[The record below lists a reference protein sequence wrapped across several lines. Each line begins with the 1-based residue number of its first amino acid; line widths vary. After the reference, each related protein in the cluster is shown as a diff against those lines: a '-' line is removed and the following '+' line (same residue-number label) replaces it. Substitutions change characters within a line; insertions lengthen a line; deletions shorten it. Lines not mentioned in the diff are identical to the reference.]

1 MATKETRVQESTCA
15 VPVFE
20 RNRYFYGKPM
30 TVRDF
35 EAEQRYLI
43 GKSHFLNRLIYGA
56 GILCG
61 LQVQVSWNVESN
73 KPSVQLSEGAAL
85 DCCGNLI
92 VVSRLGPVVVEGEFQ
107 DGLNYLSI
115 QYAECVKQPIMASTN
130 ASSCKEVCCYNRV
143 QETFRVSVSADA
155 PAVADATVSGTVQE
169 KSGNRPVHG
178 ARVEAL
184 GKGKVRASALT
195 DAQGAYTLRV
205 SSGEYDLR
213 ASGSGFNTSQATR
226 RKISKSPAV
235 TLDFKLDA
243 ATSDTEAAAVCNQ
256 LTQNY
261 FEDHLREPPECHDP
275 KVLLAVVKIE
285 PGTMRGT
292 RPVGKTEVITVN
304 AEETRKHRPVVNN
317 NPMLHD
323 LLCSHVADFNNPHRT
338 DASQVRALRS
348 INHVGNTAQGTYQSN
363 VDLVSGDNTI
373 TIDPDAT
380 DNGND
385 IDLKL
390 SPDAVKREHLNADVF
405 NNLVVAKDFGLNVTS
420 KPAERRIELSMG
432 APQQVKSV
440 QAVSDVG
447 TSKLFARED
456 HAHNLQINGRGP
468 DAQGT
473 FLLTGGQNVTV
484 VAGRANELVIDA
496 KVGGGGGGDV
506 TSGLL
511 IFANVEAGETRLSQ
525 PIVHGLDVTRVGI
538 ILSLEFQTND
548 DKTGKETSDS
558 LVGNIRVRTVPN
570 PNAPSC
576 VMGDFAEVYP
586 RSPHLIAYC
595 STATRTFQVYLK
607 DRHSTIVGVPDN
619 PQPPEQPPPPKPVP
633 TPTEQPTPP
642 RPVFTP
648 IEEPP
653 IVRPTEP
660 PIKPPDT
667 PPIVRP
673 TPTAPTDKVERPE
686 ETETRP
692 QLPDESHLGGR
703 PTPILVHSTIADES
717 KILEQ
722 FRPESFRNAGT
733 RAIVEGAGEE
743 SRKTNDEG
751 TAEALT
757 ATNRLPL
764 PTGGIR
770 RTYHVRWWAIAS
782 GREMPS
788 QLAVPTPQQHPF
800 TPDEDFSLGQ
810 ILDDRI
816 DELGPPSER

>member
-1 MATKETRVQESTCA
+1 MVTKETRVQESTCA

-61 LQVQVSWNVESN
+61 LQVQVFWNVENN

-143 QETFRVSVSADA
+143 QETFKVSVSADA

-169 KSGNRPVHG
+169 KSGGRAIHG

-184 GKGKVRASALT
+184 GKGKVRASTLT

-213 ASGSGFNTSQATR
+213 ASGSGFNASQATR

-243 ATSDTEAAAVCNQ
+243 ATSETNAAALCNQ

-261 FEDHLREPPECHDP
+261 FEEHLREPPECHDP

-292 RPVGKTEVITVN
+292 RPIGKTEVVTVN

-323 LLCSHVADFNNPHRT
+323 LLCAHVADFNNPHRT

-348 INHVGNTAQGTYQSN
+348 INHVGNSAQGAYQSN
-363 VDLVSGDNTI
+363 VDLVSEDGSI
-373 TIDPDAT
+373 TINPDAT

-390 SPDAVKREHLNADVF
+390 SADAVKREHLNADVF
-405 NNLVVAKDFGLNVTS
+405 NNLVVARDFGINVTS
-420 KPAERRIELSMG
+420 KPADRRIELSMG

-440 QAVSDVG
+440 RAVSDVG
-447 TSKLFARED
+447 ASKLFARED
-456 HAHNLQINGRGP
+456 HVHNLQINGRGP
-468 DAQGT
+468 DTEGNL
-473 FLLTGGQNVTV
+473 LLTGGQNVTV
-484 VAGRANELVIDA
+484 VAGRANELVINA
-496 KVGGGGGGDV
+496 QGGGSGDI

-511 IFANVEAGETRLSQ
+511 IFANVQAGETRLSQ
-525 PIVHGLDVTRVGI
+525 PIPHGLDVNRVGI
-538 ILSLEFQTND
+538 ILSLEFQNND
-548 DKTGKETSDS
+548 VQTRIETSSS
-558 LVGNIRVRTVPN
+558 LAGASPAGVVANTG
-570 PNAPSC
+570 SQSS

-586 RSPHLIAYC
+586 RSP
-595 STATRTFQVYLK
+595 
-607 DRHSTIVGVPDN
+607 
-619 PQPPEQPPPPKPVP
+619 
-633 TPTEQPTPP
+633 
-642 RPVFTP
+642 
-648 IEEPP
+648 
-653 IVRPTEP
+653 
-660 PIKPPDT
+660 
-667 PPIVRP
+667 
-673 TPTAPTDKVERPE
+673 
-686 ETETRP
+686 
-692 QLPDESHLGGR
+692 
-703 PTPILVHSTIADES
+703 
-717 KILEQ
+717 
-722 FRPESFRNAGT
+722 
-733 RAIVEGAGEE
+733 
-743 SRKTNDEG
+743 
-751 TAEALT
+751 
-757 ATNRLPL
+757 
-764 PTGGIR
+764 
-770 RTYHVRWWAIAS
+770 
-782 GREMPS
+782 
-788 QLAVPTPQQHPF
+788 
-800 TPDEDFSLGQ
+800 
-810 ILDDRI
+810 
-816 DELGPPSER
+816 